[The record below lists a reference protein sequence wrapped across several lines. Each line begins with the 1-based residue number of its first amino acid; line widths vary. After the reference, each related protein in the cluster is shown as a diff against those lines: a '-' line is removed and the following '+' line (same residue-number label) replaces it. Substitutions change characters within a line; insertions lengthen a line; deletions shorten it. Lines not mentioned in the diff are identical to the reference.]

1 MRKRPVTVQ
10 VVIDGDNA
18 NTAST
23 VMGYARALIGEYSSL
38 QSGDPVRRLAGSR
51 FP

>member
-1 MRKRPVTVQ
+1 MQ

-23 VMGYARALIGEYSSL
+23 VMGYAQAIVAEFSTALLLRAVDAG
-38 QSGDPVRRLAGSR
+38 RRPRAR
-51 FP
+51 C